1 MAEFIIK
8 MADERG
14 RVQEQAQ
21 TAATAEELR
30 ARFVHAGY
38 HVFSVRAR
46 SGFGGMKKGKVK
58 LETFLIFNQQFL
70 TLIRAGLPILGSIE
84 MLAKNQKN
92 EHFAQQLYDVA
103 ARVKTGDSL
112 SSAFEAQTGF
122 PIMYTTTLLAGER
135 SGNLQEVLERY
146 VSFQR
151 ISLTFRK
158 KLIASLI
165 YPAVLLTLV
174 CALVFFMFVFVVPQ
188 FANLYEQMGA
198 KLPAMTM
205 DLLAFGKFL
214 HANVLYILGI
224 AAGTGYGLYRYAQTE
239 HGRDSIDG
247 FRVGMPIFGKI
258 WLKYQ
263 VALFAR
269 TLSTLL
275 TGGLSLVPSL
285 ETAARSIS
293 SRRVSKAVM
302 HSITTVREGKPLA
315 DALLQTEIFP
325 DLSTEMIAV
334 GEQTGALPQMLNSVA
349 EFFEEDV
356 ATALTAALA
365 LIEPAILIVMG
376 VVVVFILISLYLP
389 IFSLGPGG
397 GRPGGKLMAD
407 ANTFASDSH
416 ALGRFQARPMSA
428 PRPSFWRTRYH
439 AEFVDLKNFKIQH
452 ELLRTVPVELMFRYN
467 FVPIEQQQRRA
478 GHRRQRP
485 LAADGSG

>member
-8 MADERG
+8 VADERG
-14 RVQEQAQ
+14 RVQEQVQ

-38 HVFSVRAR
+38 HVFFVRPR
-46 SGFGGMKKGKVK
+46 SGFGGLKRRKVK

-70 TLIRAGLPILGSIE
+70 TLNRAGLPILGSIQ

-92 EHFAQQLYDVA
+92 AHFSAQLDDVA
-103 ARVKTGDSL
+103 NRVKTGDSL
-112 SSAFEAQTGF
+112 SAAFEAQSGF

-151 ISLTFRK
+151 TSLTFRK
-158 KLIASLI
+158 KLITSLI
-165 YPAVLLTLV
+165 YPCVLMTLV
-174 CALVFFMFVFVVPQ
+174 CCLMFFMFVFVVPE
-188 FANLYEQMGA
+188 FATLYDQMGS

-214 HANVLYILGI
+214 NHNLLWILLIMAG
-224 AAGTGYGLYRYAQTE
+224 AAFGGYRFFITE
-239 HGRDSIDG
+239 RGRDFMDG
-247 FRVGMPIFGKI
+247 VRIRLPIFGTI

-275 TGGLSLVPSL
+275 TGGLPLVPSL
-285 ETAARSIS
+285 ETAARSIN
-293 SRRVSKAVM
+293 SRRVSRAVTS
-302 HSITTVREGKPLA
+302 SITTVREGKSLA
-315 DALLQTEIFP
+315 DALIQTKVFP
-325 DLSTEMIAV
+325 DLAGEMISV
-334 GEQTGALPQMLNSVA
+334 GEQTGALPQMLNSVS

-356 ATALTAALA
+356 ATALTASLA

-389 IFSLGPGG
+389 IFSLGQATGG
-397 GRPGGKLMAD
+397 QG
-407 ANTFASDSH
+407 
-416 ALGRFQARPMSA
+416 
-428 PRPSFWRTRYH
+428 
-439 AEFVDLKNFKIQH
+439 
-452 ELLRTVPVELMFRYN
+452 
-467 FVPIEQQQRRA
+467 
-478 GHRRQRP
+478 
-485 LAADGSG
+485 